1 MKKKIS
7 INKQKKTLNT
17 DFNVSRN
24 SNNNNC
30 IISEEKMI

>member
-1 MKKKIS
+1 MKKKMS
-7 INKQKKTLNT
+7 INKQRKMINT